1 MVSLEYLYAQGFA
14 ISTGRAGP
22 ACHCMLP
29 VSRNSLVLWSS
40 AIGPLPL
47 VFFEV
52 PPIMKTPTWLRV
64 TATPFSLAIVRLPI
78 MARFQTRLTW
88 SNTRQVA
95 LVPTP
100 CSTPP
105 QMAMEG
111 LGPEVKKVVWRR
123 LLNGKSGT
131 EQFSVLGYTST
142 DLTLVLSVTLHPPVI
157 KAKVSPV

>member
-1 MVSLEYLYAQGFA
+1 MV
-14 ISTGRAGP
+14 
-22 ACHCMLP
+22 
-29 VSRNSLVLWSS
+29 
-40 AIGPLPL
+40 
-47 VFFEV
+47 
-52 PPIMKTPTWLRV
+52 
-64 TATPFSLAIVRLPI
+64 
-78 MARFQTRLTW
+78 RFQTRLTW